1 MMRSRARWLTRPVL
15 AWAMYDVAASSYAA
29 VVPVFFG
36 LFFIAVVAP
45 GVSGA
50 QGQWGVIAAGA
61 LALGGAAAPFYG
73 AATDRRGRWLGAL
86 LAATAL
92 CAVATVAM
100 PAAARGG
107 VPLAAT
113 LFILAQVG
121 YTLAAAIYDS
131 LLIRL
136 APHTHVGR
144 VSGFGWAVG
153 FTGGIAALLV
163 ALAVMHGVPADAQ
176 VARLSD
182 AFMVTGLLFAALA
195 VPALAGL
202 RRFAASDAAG
212 TPGPSTKRGAYASV
226 FDTLRHWRRHREVVR
241 FLIGYYLLN
250 DVLVTLLF
258 FIAIVLRARFGLTI
272 EGLLW
277 LALLYH
283 VLAAPATLAFGHAAD
298 RWGQRPTIYV
308 QIAILGAALLL
319 LAFGTWRA
327 TPVAAVVLLGLV
339 YGSVQAV
346 CRSLF
351 ALLAAQEKA
360 GELFGFNAIA
370 GRLSAALGPLV
381 FGAVAAATGS
391 ESAALASLVVFL
403 LAAAAVFSSLRVPA
417 PVLVVPALDGTRRS

>member
-1 MMRSRARWLTRPVL
+1 MAPRARWLTRPVL
-15 AWAMYDVAASSYAA
+15 AWALYDVAASSFAA

-36 LFFIAVVAP
+36 LFFVAVVAQDLP
-45 GVSGA
+45 GA
-50 QGQWGVIAAGA
+50 QAKWGMIAAAA
-61 LALGGAAAPFYG
+61 LALGGVAAPFYG

-100 PAAARGG
+100 PAAARGD

-121 YTLAAAIYDS
+121 YTLAVAIYDS
-131 LLIRL
+131 LLVRL

-153 FTGGIAALLV
+153 FAGGIAALLA
-163 ALAVMHGVPADAQ
+163 ALAVMRGVPAEAQ
-176 VARLSD
+176 AARLSD
-182 AFMVTGLLFAALA
+182 AFMVTGLLFAAFA

-202 RRFAASDAAG
+202 RHFAASDAAG
-212 TPGPSTKRGAYASV
+212 RPGAPAARGAYASV
-226 FDTLRHWRRHREVVR
+226 VDTLRHWRRHRQVFR

-250 DVLVTLLF
+250 DVLVTVLF
-258 FIAIVLRARFGLTI
+258 FIAIVMRARFGLTV

-277 LALLYH
+277 LVLLYH

-298 RWGQRPTIYV
+298 RWGQRPTIYLLTG
-308 QIAILGAALLL
+308 ILGVALLL

-327 TPVAAVVLLGLV
+327 TPVAVVVLLALV

-351 ALLAAQEKA
+351 ALLVAQEKT

-381 FGAVAAATGS
+381 FGAIAAATGS
-391 ESAALASLVVFL
+391 EAAALASLVVFL
-403 LAAAAVFSSLRVPA
+403 LASAAVFGSVRLPA
-417 PVLVVPALDGTRRS
+417 PAAPLQAPWAMR

>member
-1 MMRSRARWLTRPVL
+1 MRAPRARWLTRPVL
-15 AWAMYDVAASSYAA
+15 AWALYDVAASSFAA

-36 LFFIAVVAP
+36 LFFVAVVAQDLP
-45 GVSGA
+45 GA
-50 QGQWGVIAAGA
+50 QAMWGMIAAAA

-92 CAVATVAM
+92 CVVATVAM

-113 LFILAQVG
+113 LFVLAQVG
-121 YTLAAAIYDS
+121 YTLAVAIYDS
-131 LLIRL
+131 LLVRL

-153 FTGGIAALLV
+153 FAGGIAALLV
-163 ALAVMHGVPADAQ
+163 ALAVMRGVPADAQ
-176 VARLSD
+176 AARLGD

-202 RRFAASDAAG
+202 RRFAATDTAGREAPAA
-212 TPGPSTKRGAYASV
+212 RGAYAAV
-226 FDTLRHWRRHREVVR
+226 VDTLRHWRRHREVFR

-250 DVLVTLLF
+250 DVLVTVLF

-277 LALLYH
+277 LVLLYH

-319 LAFGTWRA
+319 LAFGTWQA
-327 TPVAAVVLLGLV
+327 TPVAVVVLLGLV

-351 ALLAAQEKA
+351 ALLAAQEKT

-403 LAAAAVFSSLRVPA
+403 LVSAAVFGSVRLPA
-417 PVLVVPALDGTRRS
+417 PVAPLQAPWAMR